1 MSSYR
6 CVYISTPEDLSLLLS
21 IAGMLLSLQVFGSCI
36 ISKLSVGIYLVGVLG
51 LRYSSNHV
59 FLACKSLQ
67 NALICGL
74 HTIPRERSLNLWLR
88 NTSVSFEIVEVFLWL
103 INRVKVLMQIWLIS
117 QLYRAIDKPKVPSVT
132 SYIKFCFNFIIFSL
146 IVFAQFIAP
155 LDRVDDIT
163 LLVIIQLILQCGWLL
178 NTLVEER
185 LVWLGWGLRTAV
197 VN

>member
-185 LVWLGWGLRTAV
+185 LVLLGWGLRTAV